1 MYIRLRI
8 AALRISY
15 LYLIYELLLLRIT
28 ATRWQNVYI
37 AMIQD
42 FNDGQ
47 FQVYDPELVKFKVA
61 MKG

>member
-1 MYIRLRI
+1 MDIRLRI

-37 AMIQD
+37 PMTQD
-42 FNDGQ
+42 FKVTQ
-47 FQVYDPELVKFKVA
+47 FQVYNPELV
-61 MKG
+61 

>member
-1 MYIRLRI
+1 MDTRLRI
-8 AALRISY
+8 SGLRISY

-28 ATRWQNVYI
+28 ATRWQNVYFP
-37 AMIQD
+37 MTKD
-42 FNDGQ
+42 FKDRQ

>member
-15 LYLIYELLLLRIT
+15 LNLIYELLLLRIT

-37 AMIQD
+37 PMTQD
-42 FNDGQ
+42 FKDRQ

>member
-1 MYIRLRI
+1 MDRRLRI
-8 AALRISY
+8 TGLRISY

-28 ATRWQNVYI
+28 ATRWQNVYFP
-37 AMIQD
+37 MTKD
-42 FNDGQ
+42 FKDRQ

>member
-1 MYIRLRI
+1 MYKRFRI

-28 ATRWQNVYI
+28 ATRWQNVYFP
-37 AMIQD
+37 MTKD
-42 FNDGQ
+42 LKDRQ

>member
-1 MYIRLRI
+1 MDTRLRI
-8 AALRISY
+8 AGLRISY
-15 LYLIYELLLLRIT
+15 LYLIYEFLLLRIT

-47 FQVYDPELVKFKVA
+47 FQVYDPELV
-61 MKG
+61 

>member
-28 ATRWQNVYI
+28 ATRWQNVYFP
-37 AMIQD
+37 MTKD
-42 FNDGQ
+42 FKDRQ
-47 FQVYDPELVKFKVA
+47 FQVYDPEIVKFKVA

>member
-1 MYIRLRI
+1 MDIRLRI
-8 AALRISY
+8 AGLRISY

-28 ATRWQNVYI
+28 ATRWQNVYFP
-37 AMIQD
+37 MTKD
-42 FNDGQ
+42 FKDRQ

>member
-1 MYIRLRI
+1 MDRRLRI
-8 AALRISY
+8 TGLRISY
-15 LYLIYELLLLRIT
+15 LYLIYEILLLRIT

-37 AMIQD
+37 PMTHD
-42 FNDGQ
+42 FKDRQ

>member
-28 ATRWQNVYI
+28 ATRWQNVYFP
-37 AMIQD
+37 MTKD
-42 FNDGQ
+42 FKERQ

>member
-1 MYIRLRI
+1 MATRLKI
-8 AALRISY
+8 AGLRISY
-15 LYLIYELLLLRIT
+15 LYLIYEFLLLRIT

-37 AMIQD
+37 PMTQD
-42 FNDGQ
+42 FKDRQ

>member
-1 MYIRLRI
+1 MYKRFRI

-28 ATRWQNVYI
+28 ATRWQNVYFP
-37 AMIQD
+37 MTKD
-42 FNDGQ
+42 FNDRQ

>member
-1 MYIRLRI
+1 MNIRLRI

-28 ATRWQNVYI
+28 ATRWQNVYFP
-37 AMIQD
+37 MTKD
-42 FNDGQ
+42 FKDRQ

>member
-1 MYIRLRI
+1 MDKRLRI
-8 AALRISY
+8 AGLRISY

-28 ATRWQNVYI
+28 ATRWQNVYFP
-37 AMIQD
+37 MTKD
-42 FNDGQ
+42 FKDRQ

>member
-1 MYIRLRI
+1 MDIRLRI

-28 ATRWQNVYI
+28 ATRWQNVYFP
-37 AMIQD
+37 MTKD
-42 FNDGQ
+42 FKDRQ
-47 FQVYDPELVKFKVA
+47 FQVYDPDLVKFKVA

>member
-8 AALRISY
+8 AGLRISY

-28 ATRWQNVYI
+28 ATRWQNVYFP
-37 AMIQD
+37 MTKD
-42 FNDGQ
+42 FKDRQ